1 MFGGVMYLFKNRS
14 DAALQL
20 SDQFTLSLLK
30 NPLVL
35 AIPRGGVPIGS
46 ILARQLMG
54 DLDVVLVHKLGAP
67 GQPELAIGAVDE
79 SGNCFIHDYAKKLG
93 ISGSYLE
100 EEKLKQLKDLRRRR
114 QLFTPH
120 RQPIDPSGRDVLIV
134 DDGVATGST
143 MVSALCS
150 LKKLHPRRLI
160 VAVPVASPSALRAI
174 AKYADQVVCLFA
186 PEPFF
191 GVGQFYEDFS
201 QISDEE
207 VIQTLNQ
214 KEVKSA

>member
-1 MFGGVMYLFKNRS
+1 MYLFKNRT

-20 SDQFTLSLLK
+20 CDQFSLSLLK

-46 ILARQLMG
+46 VLARQLKG
-54 DLDVVLVHKLGAP
+54 DLDIVLVHKLGAP

-79 SGNCFIHDYAKKLG
+79 SGNGFIHDYAQKLG
-93 ISGSYLE
+93 VSEHYLE
-100 EEKLKQLKDLRRRR
+100 EEKLKQLKGLRKRRK
-114 QLFTPH
+114 LFTPH
-120 RQPIDPSGRDVLIV
+120 RQPLDPSGRDVLIV
-134 DDGVATGST
+134 DDGIATGST
-143 MVSALCS
+143 MVAALRS

-160 VAVPVASPSALRAI
+160 VTVPVASPSALREI

-201 QISDEE
+201 QVSDEE
-207 VIQTLNQ
+207 VIQILSQ